1 MVSLVGII
9 ELILEF
15 TKLDVMLRVI
25 DIVALVVKM
34 ASKFLRLFRT
44 IC

>member
-34 ASKFLRLFRT
+34 TGKFLRLFRT
-44 IC
+44 VC